1 LLGFLFLPWTTL
13 MYVSVAPLGVVGFDW
28 FWIALAVVADIVT
41 YTGGAYG
48 NRDRIRSYTT
58 PTPPATA

>member
-1 LLGFLFLPWTTL
+1 
-13 MYVSVAPLGVVGFDW
+13 MYVAVAPLGVTGFDW
-28 FWIALAVVADIVT
+28 FWIVLAVFADIVT

-48 NRDRIRSYTT
+48 NKEQIRSYTT